1 MRRSQELRD
10 QYGQDLRPRKVSFA
24 QSPLCLCNHKKS
36 MKNGYRKGGCLFYL
50 GLLPHPW
57 IRKGGQAEQ
66 RISSGNSSEHGFAKA
81 EAIIRLQAKPT
92 EERLTL
98 HSAHK
103 FLLHANPLW
112 TPSPLCQACFHRTS
126 SPPFTLSVT
135 YQPLRGGHR
144 NSAFNGSQNFR
155 GGWEAPT
162 STADRQSERPGPSPA
177 PWAPAGPVLCNSRPR
192 AKQVTSSTSSSGIQ
206 PE

>member
-112 TPSPLCQACFHRTS
+112 TPLPPLPGLFPQNKFTSLHTVCDVSAPERRTQELCLQWEPELQRRLGSPHQ
-126 SPPFTLSVT
+126 
-135 YQPLRGGHR
+135 Y
-144 NSAFNGSQNFR
+144 
-155 GGWEAPT
+155 
-162 STADRQSERPGPSPA
+162 
-177 PWAPAGPVLCNSRPR
+177 SR
-192 AKQVTSSTSSSGIQ
+192 
-206 PE
+206 